1 MNALLVFALHGV
13 LALLLLLAAL
23 SRRLG
28 NVTKRPPLH
37 RLIYLGAGTVIL
49 GALLSLWLPSLSL
62 EGLAASVLI
71 ISGLLAVLLVAW
83 RYWGWV
89 LYE

>member
-1 MNALLVFALHGV
+1 MNALLFFALHGV
-13 LALLLLLAAL
+13 LALLLLLAVL

-28 NVTKRPPLH
+28 NVTKHSPLH
-37 RLIYLGAGTVIL
+37 RVIYLSAVMVAL
-49 GALLSLWLPSLSL
+49 GALLSLWQPLLSA

-71 ISGLLAVLLVAW
+71 ISGLLAALLAAW
-83 RYWGWV
+83 HYWGWV